1 MPKPFWMFTA
11 TTLMLA
17 GCGGAP
23 SGSGNATAP
32 ATSKSA
38 TASSAFN
45 ATDACATLP
54 KEKVAAVT
62 GLKVESATLSAVVE
76 PREGTAGFSTCT
88 YNFADRGSVA
98 FFARQSPT
106 DDNTPEAVAR
116 SKQELITA
124 MDLKIV
130 DVPGLGTAAF
140 SSEQM
145 HQLHVFFDGNKYIY
159 FMTPTPPTG
168 KPIAEIETAL
178 AKAVI
183 G

>member
-1 MPKPFWMFTA
+1 MSKLWMSAA

-23 SGSGNATAP
+23 SSSGNKTATP
-32 ATSKSA
+32 ATV
-38 TASSAFN
+38 TTSSGFN

-62 GLKVESATLSAVVE
+62 GLTVESATLSAVVE

-116 SKQELITA
+116 SKQELVTA

-168 KPIAEIETAL
+168 KPIGEIEMAL